1 MNCCICQEEIL
12 NEVTRSRSCKC
23 NLNYHLDCYNL
34 MLNKNKFECAY
45 CRDKLNNIENN
56 SESREFNNTLFNFIF
71 SLPPIIALPLW
82 FAVSWFF
89 VIFLFPFV
97 FPKEIYNIKVAILVY
112 CVYIYFLYLI
122 VCNINE

>member
-1 MNCCICQEEIL
+1 
-12 NEVTRSRSCKC
+12 
-23 NLNYHLDCYNL
+23 